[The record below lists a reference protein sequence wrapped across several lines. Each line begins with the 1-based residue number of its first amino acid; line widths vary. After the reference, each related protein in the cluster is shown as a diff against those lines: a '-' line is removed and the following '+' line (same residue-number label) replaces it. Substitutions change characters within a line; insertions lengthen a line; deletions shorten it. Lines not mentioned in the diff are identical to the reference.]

1 MKAKRLIAAAA
12 ALSAAVMTSCGAV
25 GSDVSQFTRK
35 ENAQVYA
42 MVESKEESLFSEAEQ
57 PPADESE
64 EQTEQPVDDSQ
75 AEENSLPDPEPEPEP
90 EPKPDP
96 VKLKKS
102 VLEGHNFTISGFKGK
117 VYSNEELEN
126 ALNKIDGIC
135 NDYSDMM
142 SFAYLNL
149 DTGARCEYRS
159 AVQYPTCSTIKAP
172 FVKQLLESGV
182 DLDEKIP
189 INVKWTDDTGKFASK
204 PFGTKLTV
212 KQFMKYA
219 VSQSDNTAY
228 YNLVNHFGWY
238 GFNEKNNE
246 LGVNYYLGDGWIF
259 TYCTVNDLLIQYE
272 DIYRYAEKS
281 KRGQYLISLMQET
294 DLDTQ
299 ISAQLGDK
307 YTVAHK
313 YGADSVDNCFHD
325 CAIVYADSPFVLII
339 MTNQTEFDESSTK
352 VFKKL
357 AKQFDAVNSQLYVKP
372 SEE

>member
-12 ALSAAVMTSCGAV
+12 ALSAAMMTSCGAV
-25 GSDVSQFTRK
+25 GSDASQFTRK

-42 MVESKEESLFSEAEQ
+42 MVESEEESLFSEAEQ

-64 EQTEQPVDDSQ
+64 EQTEQPADDSQ
-75 AEENSLPDPEPEPEP
+75 AQQPDSEPEPEP

-96 VKLKKS
+96 VKLDKS
-102 VLEGHNFTISGFKGK
+102 VLEGHNFTINGIKGK

-135 NDYSDMM
+135 NDYSDIM

-149 DTGARCEYRS
+149 DTGASCEYRS
-159 AVQYPTCSTIKAP
+159 SVQYPTCSTIKAP

-204 PFGTKLTV
+204 PFGTEYTV
-212 KQFMKYA
+212 RQFMKYA

-228 YNLVNHFGWY
+228 YNLVNYFGWY

-313 YGADSVDNCFHD
+313 YGADAIDNCFHD